1 MNSPKIEEIGK
12 GAGGVSSNATTKS
25 GGLAPTLNPSD
36 RLPPSMVPRRIGI
49 DMEGHT
55 LQQDQL
61 VRSILRSSS
70 DNGELPRNY
79 REWNLIRQG

>member
-36 RLPPSMVPRRIGI
+36 RLPPSMVPRRIRI

-61 VRSILRSSS
+61 VRSIPDHPQITASCRGITA
-70 DNGELPRNY
+70 NGT
-79 REWNLIRQG
+79 